1 MRYWAPRSISVATW
15 AQPNGLWKMT
25 AQPSQKLTARHTP
38 GMVQLQDLFFV
49 KSHLVANLFFCS
61 FLFSF
66 AILVYLSFDGYS
78 FLRFHTFR

>member
-1 MRYWAPRSISVATW
+1 
-15 AQPNGLWKMT
+15 MT

-61 FLFSF
+61 VLFP
-66 AILVYLSFDGYS
+66 LVISV
-78 FLRFHTFR
+78 

>member
-1 MRYWAPRSISVATW
+1 MMRYWAPRSISVATW
-15 AQPNGLWKMT
+15 AQPRGLWKMT

-49 KSHLVANLFFCS
+49 KSHLVAVANLFFCS

-66 AILVYLSFDGYS
+66 AILVLSFI
-78 FLRFHTFR
+78 